1 MKKLI
6 LEHLKAFSEGRLAR
20 HTTSNPSFDG
30 KAFYFTPEDLRYEIT
45 KANEIYRENAT
56 ELGATNQGDGL
67 YEFILFPAGKGKW
80 GFGGKMSSIG
90 GKRAPGTTNRSQ
102 GGQTLYLY
110 IMANRG
116 VIHPEYELD
125 AGPQQG
131 KPHSPMS
138 QANVKVLALMG
149 DEIMRFID
157 DSVGYED
164 GKGSEVQRQK
174 MNMDKWGYK
183 LDREKKEK
191 ERQANKSGI
200 SMGNDKADIYNQIQD
215 VVAAKVEARKARDKD
230 KVRSLTRYEK
240 ELRDKLKNL

>member
-6 LEHLKAFSEGRLAR
+6 LEHLKTFSEGRLAR
-20 HTTSNPSFDG
+20 HTTSNPSFNG
-30 KAFYFTPEDLRYEIT
+30 KTFFFTPEELRYEIT
-45 KANEIYRENAT
+45 KANEIYRENSV

-67 YEFILFPAGKGKW
+67 YEFILYPAGKGKW

-90 GKRAPGTTNRSQ
+90 SKREPGTTNRSQ

-116 VIHPEYELD
+116 MVHPEYELD
-125 AGPQQG
+125 AGPQQP
-131 KPHSPMS
+131 KTHSPMS

-157 DSVGYED
+157 DSLGYDD
-164 GKGSEVQRQK
+164 GKGAELQKQK
-174 MNMDKWGYK
+174 MDPKWAYK

-191 ERQANKSGI
+191 ERQANKGKI
-200 SMGNDKADIYNQIQD
+200 SMDADKSSLYNDIQAKLAEK
-215 VVAAKVEARKARDKD
+215 VAANRSGDRAE
-230 KVRSLTRYEK
+230 VRRLTREI
-240 ELRDKLKNL
+240 KLLKKKLETL